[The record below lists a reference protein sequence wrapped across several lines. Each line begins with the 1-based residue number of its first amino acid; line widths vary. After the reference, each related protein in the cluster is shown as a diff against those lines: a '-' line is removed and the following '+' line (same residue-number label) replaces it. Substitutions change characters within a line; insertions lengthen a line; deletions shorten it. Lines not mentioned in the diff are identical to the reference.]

1 MSRDNW
7 TCPDDR
13 FPIMSLGYGRMG
25 QRKHTVPM
33 ALVLEHERQAD
44 QNHGQT
50 IHRLKERGG
59 LSWCELSAVLDDRK
73 YCRMDADAA
82 HERAMRSVLVWQD
95 RQRRLAAQVDASQVG
110 TEAEGRSA
118 PSIPPVK
125 TGEG

>member
-7 TCPDDR
+7 MCPDDR
-13 FPIMSLGYGRMG
+13 FPIMGLSYGRLG
-25 QRKHTVPM
+25 ERKHTVPM
-33 ALVLEHERQAD
+33 ALMLEHERQAV

-73 YCRMDADAA
+73 HCRMDADAA

-95 RQRRLAAQVDASQVG
+95 RQRRLAAQADASQVG
-110 TEAEGRSA
+110 TETGGRSA
-118 PSIPPVK
+118 PTPPVK